1 MEQVSK
7 GLKHNMALQQASSA
21 NEEMALSEA
30 SLSQARLKR
39 SHPAALL
46 FFTAVFVTGF
56 WGWWQR
62 GNMYLSAE
70 SGLGYWLGIIG
81 GSMMLALLL
90 YPMRKHVRFMRRW
103 GRVSAWF
110 STHMILGVV
119 GPLLILFH
127 SDFSLGS
134 TNSNL
139 ALFCMLAV
147 ASSGFLGRFFYSRV
161 HYGLYGGKAS
171 LKELR
176 RELKLSKGHLGD
188 EVTLSISILSQLRH
202 IEQRLF
208 KPRNMLTAFVL
219 LPFLSVNIM
228 LARYKVGRRLISD
241 LKKQARKNG
250 WDKVIYKVHARKAIA
265 DIREYFFLLKKTYG
279 FSLYERLFSLWHV
292 FHLPLFIML
301 LISGVIHV
309 VVVHLY

>member
-1 MEQVSK
+1 MVQRSARVSQDAV
-7 GLKHNMALQQASSA
+7 GLPSLPKKTGVQERSTGQGSASR
-21 NEEMALSEA
+21 NRPNVA
-30 SLSQARLKR
+30 S
-39 SHPAALL
+39 LL
-46 FFTAVFVTGF
+46 FFSSVFIIGL
-56 WGWWQR
+56 WGWWHR
-62 GNMYLSAE
+62 GNMQLSAE
-70 SGLGYWLGIIG
+70 SGLGYWLGLIG

-90 YPMRKHVRFMRRW
+90 YPARKHIRLLRRW
-103 GRVSAWF
+103 GKVSFWF
-110 STHMILGVV
+110 SSHMILGVV

-176 RELKLSKGHLGD
+176 GELKLSKGHLGD

-202 IEQRLF
+202 IEKRLF
-208 KPRNMLTAFVL
+208 KRRNMLTAFLL
-219 LPFLSVNIM
+219 LPFLSISVM
-228 LARYKVGRRLISD
+228 LTRYKVSRLLLGD
-241 LKKQARKNG
+241 LKKQARKND
-250 WDKVIYKVHARKAIA
+250 WDKVIYKVHARKAVA

-279 FSLYERLFSLWHV
+279 FSLYERLFSLWHL
-292 FHLPLFIML
+292 FHMPLFIML
-301 LISGVIHV
+301 LIAGVIHV